1 MLLSMKQSKA
11 LKTHRV
17 VQYIPFYHFI
27 NMHCNKALKFK
38 LNILDV
44 RFLFFLFFKMSS
56 NQIKLLKIILVLFL
70 YISVAVESQGLT
82 YSLIELKNV
91 RKKSEYSKYINR
103 KQFRDVLP

>member
-1 MLLSMKQSKA
+1 
-11 LKTHRV
+11 
-17 VQYIPFYHFI
+17 
-27 NMHCNKALKFK
+27 
-38 LNILDV
+38 
-44 RFLFFLFFKMSS
+44 MSS

-70 YISVAVESQGLT
+70 YISVADESQDFT